1 MCLLP
6 PASLITLMMEAV
18 SISTMFVYFNKT
30 TQHIPEGH
38 LLLEV
43 YENNTKLHLQKLWYK
58 RTCMVHYRA
67 ATIKQATLWEK

>member
-18 SISTMFVYFNKT
+18 CISTMFAYFYKT
-30 TQHIPEGH
+30 TGHIPEGH

-43 YENNTKLHLQKLWYK
+43 YENNTKLHLQNYGIKGLVWYI
-58 RTCMVHYRA
+58 TE
-67 ATIKQATLWEK
+67 QPL